1 MKHFCVF
8 LACSFYL
15 LLFPSSPVL
24 AARQQTRVRGVVK
37 SDSGE
42 PFAGVTVWIDRKSFS
57 TKTDENGQFT
67 LPVLPGRHT
76 LYCTFIGYKVYRV
89 ETVWREGEDKA
100 FTVQLE
106 PANEELQSV
115 EVIGRKE
122 SGYKNTVSFSGT
134 KTAAPIKE
142 IPQSISYV
150 TKETLDD
157 QLAFKTS
164 DAIKNVSGVNQ
175 YSYNNND
182 FVLRGF
188 RASNTLVNGL
198 RISTRGWAQ
207 NLLPYVERIEVIK
220 GPASALFANTDP
232 GGTINTVTKK
242 PLDEARKAISFV
254 TGSYNTYRTAVDFT
268 GPMNDTKTLLYR
280 LNLAYQNAESFR
292 ILQDGSAMVLA
303 PSFSFV
309 PNDKTR
315 INFDLVYQYNKGRLD
330 RGQPIFGASAGKDL
344 YSTPVSFAV
353 GRKNDYQ
360 NELNLF
366 STISL
371 QHHFSDHITF
381 NASYLKSFYDEDLLE
396 HRTSNRYGVDSLGNE
411 IPTLMGMQTI
421 RRLRKNYID
430 NLTTYFNFDF
440 KTGPLEHKLLVGYD
454 HIEETFPK
462 GNSTYNA
469 SGFLSAD
476 GSRTYS
482 AYDPAHPENYQFRN
496 GIPAPNVPY
505 FDLANPSYAIS
516 EISGYINVSAEE
528 TPSKYFVNGVYVQE
542 QIKWNKFQALL
553 GFRQE
558 FYTDVLN
565 YTKEGERRVQQKAF
579 VPRVGLVYT
588 PIDPISFYGTYT
600 EGYQPQSAGTIG
612 DPQTYGGP
620 FDPLI
625 SNMVEAGAKME
636 FFSRN
641 LAVTTAVYR
650 IEQNNILMNANA
662 PDNPD
667 LLRQIGQQQAKGVE
681 LEVYGNIRQNLNVTA
696 NFSYNI
702 TKITESEDASE
713 IGTIVPNAP
722 KSQGNVWAKYSFFRG
737 PLSGLGVALGS
748 NYATRR
754 NTNSAILQLPAYMV
768 ANAAIYYRVDKFKI
782 QANFNN
788 VFNKTY
794 WVGGFD
800 FNRLFP
806 GAPRNYLISIGYTL

>member
-1 MKHFCVF
+1 MKYQLF
-8 LACSFYL
+8 
-15 LLFPSSPVL
+15 LLFSFLSL
-24 AARQQTRVRGVVK
+24 SLSTRAQSNHTQNKLQGVVK
-37 SDSGE
+37 DPNGNSL
-42 PFAGVTVWIDRKSFS
+42 AGVTVWLNDKMTL
-57 TKTDENGQFT
+57 TKTDSEGYFQFMAR
-67 LPVLPGRHT
+67 PGEYILH
-76 LYCTFIGYKVYRV
+76 LSFVGYKHYQAKVSV
-89 ETVWREGEDKA
+89 KEGEGLSLDI
-100 FTVQLE
+100 VLE
-106 PANEELQSV
+106 SSQEALQSV

-122 SGYKNTVSFSGT
+122 SGYKNTNSFSGT
-134 KTAAPIKE
+134 KTATPIKE
-142 IPQSISYV
+142 TPQSISYV

-188 RASNTLVNGL
+188 RASNTLINGL

-242 PLDEARKAISFV
+242 PLDEARKSINFT
-254 TGSYNTYRTAVDFT
+254 TGSYNTYRTTMDFT
-268 GPMNDTKTLLYR
+268 GPMNDSKTLLYR

-292 ILQDGSAMVLA
+292 ILQDGSALVLA
-303 PSFSFV
+303 PSFSFI
-309 PNDKTR
+309 PNDRTR
-315 INFDLVYQYNKGRLD
+315 VNFDLVYQYNKGRLD
-330 RGQPIFGASAGKDL
+330 RGQPIFGASSGTDL
-344 YSTPVSFAV
+344 YSTPISFAI

-371 QHHFSDHITF
+371 QHRFSDHITF

-396 HRTSNRYGVDSLGNE
+396 HRTSNQYAVDSLGNQ

-430 NLTTYFNFDF
+430 NLSTYFNFDF
-440 KTGPLEHKLLVGYD
+440 NTGPFEHKLLIGYD
-454 HIEETFPK
+454 HIQETFPK

-469 SGFLSAD
+469 SGFLSSD
-476 GSRTYS
+476 GTRTYS
-482 AYDPAHPENYQFRN
+482 TYDPQHPERYQFEN
-496 GIPAPNVPY
+496 GIPKANVPY
-505 FDLANPSYAIS
+505 FDLANPDYSIS
-516 EISGYINVSAEE
+516 EISQYMNVPREE
-528 TPSKYFVNGVYVQE
+528 TPTKYFVNGVYVQE
-542 QIKWNKFQALL
+542 QLKWNRLQILL

-558 FYTDVLN
+558 FYTDILN
-565 YTKEGERRVQQKAF
+565 YTKADERHVQQKAF
-579 VPRVGLVYT
+579 IPRLGIVYT
-588 PIDPISFYGTYT
+588 PIEPVSFYATYT
-600 EGYQPQSAGTIG
+600 EGYQPQTASTIG
-612 DPQTYGGP
+612 DPETYGGP

-636 FFSRN
+636 FFHKDLS
-641 LAVTTAVYR
+641 VTTAVYR
-650 IEQNNILMNANA
+650 IEQNNILVNAGA
-662 PDNPD
+662 EGNPD

-681 LEVYGNIRQNLNVTA
+681 VEAYGSITSNFSITG

-702 TKITESEDASE
+702 AKITESDDVSE
-713 IGTIVPNAP
+713 IGEMMPNAP
-722 KSQGNVWAKYSFFRG
+722 KSQGNIWMKYNFMRG
-737 PLSGLGVALGS
+737 ALNGIGVALGA

-754 NTNSAILQLPAYMV
+754 NTNSDILQLPSYWV
-768 ANAAIYYRVDKFKI
+768 VNAALYYRIDKFKI

-788 VFNKTY
+788 LLDKTY

-806 GAPRNYLISIGYTL
+806 GAPRNHLVSIGYTF

>member
-1 MKHFCVF
+1 MKYQLF
-8 LACSFYL
+8 
-15 LLFPSSPVL
+15 LLFSLLFFSFNL
-24 AARQQTRVRGVVK
+24 KAQTNITPTKLKGSVK
-37 SDSGE
+37 DRSGDILS
-42 PFAGVTVWIDRKSFS
+42 GVTVWIDGRLTI
-57 TKTDENGQFT
+57 TKTDSEGNFEFEVVPGQ
-67 LPVLPGRHT
+67 HT
-76 LYCTFIGYKVYRV
+76 LHLSFIGYKPYQENLSVKV
-89 ETVWREGEDKA
+89 GEVLA
-100 FTVQLE
+100 LE
-106 PANEELQSV
+106 IILELSQEALQSV

-122 SGYKNTVSFSGT
+122 SGYKNTNSFSGT
-134 KTAAPIKE
+134 KTATPIKE
-142 IPQSISYV
+142 VPQSISYV

-175 YSYNNND
+175 FSYNNND

-188 RASNTLVNGL
+188 RANNTLINGL

-242 PLDEARKAISFV
+242 PLDEARKSISFT
-254 TGSYNTYRTAVDFT
+254 TGSYNTYRTAMDFT
-268 GPMNDTKTLLYR
+268 GPMNDSKTMLYR

-292 ILQDGSAMVLA
+292 ILQDGSALVLA
-303 PSFSFV
+303 PSFSFI
-309 PNDKTR
+309 PNDRTR
-315 INFDLVYQYNKGRLD
+315 VNFDLVYQYNKGRLD
-330 RGQPIFGASAGKDL
+330 RGQPIFGASSGTDL
-344 YSTPVSFAV
+344 YSTPVSFAI

-371 QHHFSDHITF
+371 QHRFSDHITF

-396 HRTSNRYGVDSLGNE
+396 HRTSNQYAVDSLGNQ

-430 NLTTYFNFDF
+430 NLSSYFNFDF
-440 KTGPLEHKLLVGYD
+440 NTGPFEHKLLVGYD
-454 HIEETFPK
+454 HIQETFPK

-469 SGFLSAD
+469 SGFLSSD

-482 AYDPAHPENYQFRN
+482 SFDPQHPERYQFVH
-496 GIPAPNVPY
+496 GIPVPNVPD
-505 FDLANPSYAIS
+505 FDLANPDYSIS
-516 EISGYINVSAEE
+516 DISQYINVSREE
-528 TPSKYFVNGVYVQE
+528 TPTKYFVNGIYVQE
-542 QIKWNKFQALL
+542 QLKWNNIQILL

-558 FYTDVLN
+558 FYTDILN
-565 YTKEGERRVQQKAF
+565 YTKAEEKHVQQKAF
-579 VPRVGLVYT
+579 IPRVGIVYT
-588 PIDPISFYGTYT
+588 PIEPISFYATYT
-600 EGYQPQSAGTIG
+600 KGYQPQTASTIG
-612 DPQTYGGP
+612 DPETYGGP

-625 SNMVEAGAKME
+625 SNMMEAGAKME
-636 FFSRN
+636 FFNKN
-641 LAVTTAVYR
+641 LSVTTAIYR
-650 IEQNNILMNANA
+650 IQQNNILINAGEA
-662 PDNPD
+662 GNPD

-681 LEVYGNIRQNLNVTA
+681 VEVYGSVTPSFSVTG

-702 TKITESEDASE
+702 AEITESNDLSE
-713 IGTIVPNAP
+713 IGKIMPNAP
-722 KSQGNVWAKYSFFRG
+722 KSQGNLWMKYNFFDG
-737 PLSGLGVALGS
+737 PLNGIGMAIGA

-754 NTNSAILQLPAYMV
+754 NTNSDILQLPAYWV
-768 ANAAIYYRVDKFKI
+768 ANAAVYYRVDKFKI

-788 VFNKTY
+788 LFNKTY

-806 GAPRNYLISIGYTL
+806 GAPRNYLVSIGYTF

>member
-1 MKHFCVF
+1 MKYQLF
-8 LACSFYL
+8 L
-15 LLFPSSPVL
+15 LLITLFSCSTL
-24 AARQQTRVRGVVK
+24 IAQIDKRQAQLQGIVK
-37 SDSGE
+37 DQQGD
-42 PFAGVTVWIDRKSFS
+42 PLPGVTVWLDSKS
-57 TKTDENGQFT
+57 TIAKTDQEGRFQFIVASGAHS
-67 LPVLPGRHT
+67 LHLS
-76 LYCTFIGYKVYRV
+76 FIGYKHYEMNLSVK
-89 ETVWREGEDKA
+89 EGENLPLNI
-100 FTVQLE
+100 QLE
-106 PANEELQSV
+106 SNQEALQSV

-122 SGYKNTVSFSGT
+122 SGYKNTNSFSGT
-134 KTAAPIKE
+134 KTATPIKE
-142 IPQSISYV
+142 VPQSISYV

-188 RASNTLVNGL
+188 RASNTLINGL

-242 PLDEARKAISFV
+242 PLDEARKSISFT
-254 TGSYNTYRTAVDFT
+254 TGSYNTYRTSMDFT
-268 GPMNDTKTLLYR
+268 GPMNDRKTLLYR

-292 ILQDGSAMVLA
+292 ILQDGSALVLA
-303 PSFSFV
+303 PSFSFI
-309 PNDKTR
+309 PNERTR
-315 INFDLVYQYNKGRLD
+315 VNFDLVYQYNKGRLD
-330 RGQPIFGASAGKDL
+330 RGQPIFGASAGTDL

-371 QHHFSDHITF
+371 QHRFSDHITF

-396 HRTSNRYGVDSLGNE
+396 HRTSNQYAIDSIGNQV
-411 IPTLMGMQTI
+411 PTLMGMQTI

-430 NLTTYFNFDF
+430 NLSTYFNFDF
-440 KTGPLEHKLLVGYD
+440 KTGPFEHKLSLGYD
-454 HIEETFPK
+454 HIQETFPK

-469 SGFLSAD
+469 SGFLSSD
-476 GSRTYS
+476 GTRTYS
-482 AYDPAHPENYQFRN
+482 TYDPQHPERYQFIN
-496 GIPAPNVPY
+496 NIPVPNVPY
-505 FDLANPSYAIS
+505 FDLANPDYSIS
-516 EISGYINVSAEE
+516 EISQYINVSREE
-528 TPSKYFVNGVYVQE
+528 MPAKYFVNGLYVQE
-542 QIKWNKFQALL
+542 QLKWNALQILL

-565 YTKEGERRVQQKAF
+565 YTKADERHVQQKAF
-579 VPRVGLVYT
+579 IPRIGVVYT
-588 PIDPISFYGTYT
+588 PIEPVSFYATYT
-600 EGYQPQSAGTIG
+600 EGYQPQTASTIG
-612 DPQTYGGP
+612 DPETYGGP

-636 FFSRN
+636 FFNKN
-641 LAVTTAVYR
+641 LSVTTAIYR
-650 IEQNNILMNANA
+650 IEQNNILVNAGA
-662 PDNPD
+662 EGNPD

-681 LEVYGNIRQNLNVTA
+681 LEAYGNVTPNFSITG

-702 TKITESEDASE
+702 AKITESDDVSE
-713 IGTIVPNAP
+713 IGKMMPNAP
-722 KSQGNVWAKYSFFRG
+722 KSQGNLWMKYNFTG
-737 PLSGLGVALGS
+737 NALDGIGIAFGT

-754 NTNSAILQLPAYMV
+754 NTDSDILQLPAYWI
-768 ANAAIYYRVDKFKI
+768 ANAALYYRIDKFKI

-806 GAPRNYLISIGYTL
+806 GAPRNYLVSIGYTL

>member
-1 MKHFCVF
+1 
-8 LACSFYL
+8 LCSFFSFFYS
-15 LLFPSSPVL
+15 FGQVN
-24 AARQQTRVRGVVK
+24 QQHKLYGKITNEV
-37 SDSGE
+37 GE
-42 PFAGVTVWIDRKSFS
+42 ALSGVTVWLDDKSLS
-57 TKTDENGQFT
+57 TKTDQDGNYSLQ
-67 LPVLPGRHT
+67 LDPGH
-76 LYCTFIGYKVYRV
+76 YQVHFSFIGYQAFTADVV
-89 ETVWREGEDKA
+89 LETGEDKL
-100 FTVQLE
+100 FHVRMSRTQE
-106 PANEELQSV
+106 TLQSV
-115 EVIGRKE
+115 EVTGRKE

-134 KTAAPIKE
+134 KTATPIKE

-188 RASNTLVNGL
+188 RASNTLINGL

-242 PLDEARKAISFV
+242 PLDEARKSISFV
-254 TGSYNTYRTAVDFT
+254 TGSYNTYRAAFDFT

-292 ILQDGSAMVLA
+292 ILQDGSAFVIA

-309 PNDKTR
+309 PNEQTR
-315 INFDLVYQYNKGRLD
+315 VNFDLVYQYNKGRLD
-330 RGQPIFGASAGKDL
+330 RGQPIFGASSGTDL
-344 YSTPVSFAV
+344 YSTPVSFAI

-371 QHHFSDHITF
+371 QHQFSDHITF
-381 NASYLKSFYDEDLLE
+381 NASYLKSYYDEDLLE
-396 HRTSNRYGVDSLGNE
+396 HRTSNRYGIDSLGNE

-454 HIEETFPK
+454 HIQEIFPK

-476 GSRTYS
+476 GTRTYS
-482 AYDPAHPENYQFRN
+482 TYDPNHPELYQFQN
-496 GIPAPNVPY
+496 GIPVPNVPY
-505 FDLANPSYAIS
+505 FDLANPNYAIS
-516 EISGYINVSAEE
+516 EISKYINVSSEE
-528 TPSKYFVNGVYVQE
+528 TPSKYFVNGVYLQE
-542 QIKWNKFQALL
+542 QLKWHKFQALL

-565 YTKEGERRVQQKAF
+565 YTKSDERNVQQKAF
-579 VPRVGLVYT
+579 IPRLGLVYT
-588 PIDPISFYGTYT
+588 PIEPISFYATYT
-600 EGYQPQSAGTIG
+600 EGYQPQTASTIG
-612 DPQTYGGP
+612 DPQTFGGP

-636 FFSRN
+636 FFQKN
-641 LAVTTAVYR
+641 LMITTALYR
-650 IEQNNILMNANA
+650 IEQNNILVNANA

-667 LLRQIGQQQAKGVE
+667 LLRQIGQQEAKGVE
-681 LEVYGNIRQNLNVTA
+681 LEMYGSIRPNFSVTA
-696 NFSYNI
+696 NFSYNVAKI
-702 TKITESEDASE
+702 TKSDDESE
-713 IGTIVPNAP
+713 IGTIMPNAP
-722 KSQGNVWAKYSFFRG
+722 KSQGNIWAKYNVIG
-737 PLSGLGVALGS
+737 GNLNGIGLALGA
-748 NYATRR
+748 NYATTR
-754 NTNSAILQLPAYMV
+754 NTNSDILQLPAYTV
-768 ANAAIYYRVDKFKI
+768 VNAALYYHIDKFKI
-782 QANFNN
+782 QANLNN
-788 VFNKTY
+788 VLNKTY

-806 GAPRNYLISIGYTL
+806 GAPRNYLVSIGYTF